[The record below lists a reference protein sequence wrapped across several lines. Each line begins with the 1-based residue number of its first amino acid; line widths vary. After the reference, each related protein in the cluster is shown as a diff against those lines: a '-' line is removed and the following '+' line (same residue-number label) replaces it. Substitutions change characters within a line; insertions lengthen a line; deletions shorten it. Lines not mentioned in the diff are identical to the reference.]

1 MTSLLLALLASSVL
15 QVRVTP
21 ALAPCAAPEIEKA
34 ARDAGIRVTLEAAAP
49 DAAGDPDVI
58 VGEDTELTRVLEG
71 GRAVVDTAV
80 DVGVPRAGVVTTTAA
95 GERRRRESG
104 PQMAVAA
111 EIAGSPNGIA
121 ARALLAHLRTAAGRA
136 RLARCFGASSPVA
149 RAAAG
154 MDAYGRAVVDWWM
167 PQCSLEHNS
176 YNDAQLAV
184 GPPDAVRL
192 GGVDRYSGLVSL
204 GQGGYVTLELGETA
218 VDRNGPDIR
227 VFQTTSGEPVTLYA
241 SAAAEGPFVLV
252 GLRRNCGT
260 RTQGLLSNH
269 CDFDLRDAG
278 LGSARFV
285 KVEDGELYPCLA
297 GGTLT
302 EGADLDAV
310 QTLNR

>member
-1 MTSLLLALLASSVL
+1 MTPLLLAVLASSAL

-21 ALAPCAAPEIEKA
+21 ALAPCAAPGIERA
-34 ARDAGIRVTLEAAAP
+34 ARDAGIRVTVEVAAP
-49 DAAGDPDVI
+49 DAAGDADVI
-58 VGEDTELTRVLEG
+58 LGEDAELTRALEG
-71 GRAVVDTAV
+71 GRAVLDTAV
-80 DVGVPRAGVVTTTAA
+80 DVGVPHAGAIATAA

-111 EIAGSPNGIA
+111 EIAGSRNGVA
-121 ARALLAHLRTAAGRA
+121 ARALLAHLRTPAARA
-136 RLARCFGASSPVA
+136 RLARCFGAPPP
-149 RAAAG
+149 AAPAATG
-154 MDAYGRAVVDWWM
+154 MDAYGRAGVDWWM

-227 VFQTTSGEPVTLYA
+227 VFQTTSNEPVTLYA

-252 GLRRNCGT
+252 GLRRTCGT
-260 RTQGLLSNH
+260 RTQGFLSNH

>member
-15 QVRVTP
+15 QVRLTP
-21 ALAPCAAPEIEKA
+21 ALAPCAAPGIEQA
-34 ARDAGIRVTLEAAAP
+34 AREAGIRVTVEVAAP
-49 DAAGDPDVI
+49 DAAGEADVV
-58 VGEDTELTRVLEG
+58 VGEDSDLTRLLEG
-71 GRAVVDTAV
+71 GRAVLDTAV
-80 DVGVPRAGVVTTTAA
+80 DLGVPHAGVVATAG

-111 EIAGSPNGIA
+111 EIAGSRNGSA
-121 ARALLAHLRTAAGRA
+121 ARALLAHLRTPAGRT
-136 RLARCFGASSPVA
+136 RLARCFGAAATAAP
-149 RAAAG
+149 AAAG

-167 PQCSLEHNS
+167 PQCSLERNS

-192 GGVDRYSGLVSL
+192 SGIDRYSGLVSL

-218 VDRNGPDIR
+218 IDRNGPDIR
-227 VFQTTSGEPVTLYA
+227 VYQTTSGEPVTLYA
-241 SAAAEGPFVLV
+241 SATAEGPFVLV

-260 RTQGLLSNH
+260 RTQGVFSNH